1 MRIKRLEI
9 SPEVIARMGNG
20 KFEVVRDG
28 NELPADAK
36 IIRAGY
42 DYLTDVFFVIVES
55 CEYPD
60 TPDGCP
66 APVARSFTV
75 TRTVVS

>member
-1 MRIKRLEI
+1 
-9 SPEVIARMGNG
+9 MGKG

-28 NELPADAK
+28 HELPEDAK

-42 DYLTDVFFVIVES
+42 DYITDVFFVIVES
-55 CEYPD
+55 EAYSD
-60 TPDGCP
+60 LPDGCQVP
-66 APVARSFTV
+66 TAQAFTV